1 MFIVYQI
8 IYKLK
13 ILSITKK
20 VVIQIKSL
28 QNLII
33 FNNIAIEH
41 YDKQLNRKDTVIEK
55 HKNKRQKNKK
65 LQAS

>member
-1 MFIVYQI
+1 MQKKSSLFLQ
-8 IYKLK
+8 KL
-13 ILSITKK
+13 IL
-20 VVIQIKSL
+20 
-28 QNLII
+28 